1 MAKKFLFL
9 SLLICILQLFSI
21 YIYIYKNVQIR
32 CGSGRIRNN
41 LAFRVRIQ
49 NSVFRIR
56 GSQLL
61 TSVAA
66 RHSPLDPEKK
76 DAKEVQTKYILS
88 FRIEAKVSKQTS

>member
-1 MAKKFLFL
+1 
-9 SLLICILQLFSI
+9 
-21 YIYIYKNVQIR
+21 
-32 CGSGRIRNN
+32 

-56 GSQLL
+56 GLQLL

-88 FRIEAKVSKQTS
+88 FRIEAKVSKQTSWLCYMCAGGYKEMSSILADQ